1 MSEENMNRDSESESL
16 PTEETVDTPAVKK
29 KKSVSLV
36 TFVCSAIALVV
47 ATALLT
53 CTFCFFGYRRHLANL
68 FDLPDNDQ
76 SQLSPEDEYYP
87 FELIEK
93 FFERYGMKDIDQD
106 AMIDEALKAYV
117 YATGDRYAAYYTEEE
132 TETLLASNAGS
143 SEGIGINIIE
153 DETAVGGVTYK
164 VLRVVNVM
172 EGSPAL
178 AAGMR
183 LGDMICAV
191 GVGENAET
199 ISTLGYDIAL
209 KKLQGVAGTE
219 ASFTVFRS
227 TGDGME
233 TKEFRIMRAA
243 VTTTSVRGQ
252 AVTWHGQ
259 KIGVIKIF
267 QFDATTPT
275 QFKDEM
281 NRLLGEGCGAFVY
294 DVRNNPGGSLS
305 SIEAVLSYF
314 LNEGDTLIITRD
326 NQGNKEVSK
335 VQEVTYTGTYAS
347 CSVKKEEIGMYRQYP
362 SVVLCNENTA
372 SAGELFT
379 AAFRDYNLA
388 PIVGTTTYGKGTM
401 QQFFDLSYYGYEGI
415 LRLTVAAYYPP
426 SDIGYDGK
434 GITPSPE
441 YVVEPSEELKKLNLF
456 EVDTEKD
463 NQLTKAL
470 SLLAGNS
477 Q

>member
-1 MSEENMNRDSESESL
+1 MSEENMNPDSESESL
-16 PTEETVDTPAVKK
+16 PTEETVEAPPAKK
-29 KKSVSLV
+29 KKSVSLL
-36 TFVCSAIALVV
+36 TFACSAISLVV
-47 ATALLT
+47 ATALIT
-53 CTFCFFGYRRHLANL
+53 CTFCFFGYREKLAGML
-68 FDLPDNDQ
+68 DLPDSGQDQ
-76 SQLSPEDEYYP
+76 ISSEDDYYP
-87 FELIEK
+87 FALIES
-93 FFERYGMKDIDQD
+93 FFDQYGMEDVDHD
-106 AMIDEALKAYV
+106 AMIDAALKAYV

-153 DETAVGGVTYK
+153 DEATVGGVTYK

-191 GVGENAET
+191 GIGEDAET

-209 KKLQGVAGTE
+209 KKLQGAAGTE
-219 ASFTVFRS
+219 ASFIVFRP
-227 TGDGME
+227 TDDGVE

-243 VTTTSVRGQ
+243 ITTTSVRGQ
-252 AVTWHGQ
+252 AVTWQG
-259 KIGVIKIF
+259 KRIGVIKIF

-275 QFKDEM
+275 QFKTEM
-281 NRLLGEGCGAFVY
+281 DRLLGEGCGSFVY
-294 DVRNNPGGSLS
+294 DVRNNPGGALASV
-305 SIEAVLSYF
+305 EAVLSYF

-335 VQEVTYTGTYAS
+335 VQEVTYMGTYAS

-379 AAFRDYNLA
+379 AVFRDYHLA
-388 PIVGTTTYGKGTM
+388 PVVGTTTYGKGTM
-401 QQFFDLSYYGYEGI
+401 QQFFDLSYYGYEGV
-415 LRLTVAAYYPP
+415 LRLTIASYYPP
-426 SDIGYDGK
+426 SDVGYDGE
-434 GITPSPE
+434 GISPAPE
-441 YVVEPSEELKKLNLF
+441 YVVEPSEELKTLNLF

-463 NQLTKAL
+463 NQLARAL
-470 SLLAGNS
+470 SVLVGN
-477 Q
+477 